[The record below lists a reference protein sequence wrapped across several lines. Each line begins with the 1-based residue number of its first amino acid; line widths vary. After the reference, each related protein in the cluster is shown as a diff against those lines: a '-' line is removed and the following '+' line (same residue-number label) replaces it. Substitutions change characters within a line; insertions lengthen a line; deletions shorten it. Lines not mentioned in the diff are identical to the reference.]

1 MHDAVAGLVSAA
13 MGKSID
19 ESQTLLLTCCLI
31 GQCMAFGAT
40 RGLVLARLDWKT
52 FDEGNLPLV
61 IDTVTQ
67 VALSMLGLQG
77 VPSDA
82 S

>member
-40 RGLVLARLDWKT
+40 RGLVLARLDWRRSMK
-52 FDEGNLPLV
+52 GNSP
-61 IDTVTQ
+61 
-67 VALSMLGLQG
+67 
-77 VPSDA
+77 
-82 S
+82 

>member
-1 MHDAVAGLVSAA
+1 VAGLVSAA
-13 MGKSID
+13 TGKSIN
-19 ESQTLLLTCCLI
+19 ESQTLLLTCCVV
-31 GQCMAFGAT
+31 GQCMAFGAA

-67 VALSMLGLQG
+67 LALSMLGLQG